1 MFSRLTNTVFRSA
14 NNFKLQTARR
24 FISTH
29 NNRLRTVGLTSLLGV
44 TTIGLVSSNVLLSQ
58 PKDDEVAKG
67 LVDLYMCLKAKY
79 LANDDNEAAQN
90 LKNKLELLQKNIEDM
105 YVEDFKKSLAALLE
119 KNNADDVVIPTT
131 VKNTAF
137 VFIKPHAVTDAVV
150 DLVESTLKSKGIN
163 IVESGTILGEDI
175 DKKMLI
181 DQHYYSIASKATLLL
196 PEKLNVPPAKFK
208 NKFGLEWS
216 DALAQ
221 GVVYNAKDACEFLGL
236 DSSGLNAE
244 WARCKNEGRMVKFGG
259 GFYCGLINTVPNK
272 PAVYVFNGFFMSMR
286 NKFVSPGSQI
296 KYFVVDWDGNKLS
309 WEEFRGDLLGPTDP
323 VTAPTE
329 SLRGLVYKDWE
340 SLGLSSIPNVGD
352 NAVHASASPF
362 EALAE
367 RLNWLGADVQSDS
380 FGKLLLESGISEEVI
395 KKWSVDPQVVYGSA
409 SLPIKMSLF
418 DSLEDTDSDMCL
430 ARMMMIAN
438 GLD

>member
-1 MFSRLTNTVFRSA
+1 MFSRLSNPLCRSA
-14 NNFKLQTARR
+14 KALNFQTARR
-24 FISTH
+24 FISPP
-29 NNRLRTVGLTSLLGV
+29 NKRLHRLGCAVLGLSSISL
-44 TTIGLVSSNVLLSQ
+44 GLVSSSILSQ
-58 PKDDEVAKG
+58 PKDEVQKI
-67 LVDLYMCLKAKY
+67 LDLFKSDNVDDLKTKI
-79 LANDDNEAAQN
+79 QT
-90 LKNKLELLQKNIEDM
+90 LEKSIAEMSL
-105 YVEDFKKSLAALLE
+105 EDFKKGLAEAIKKIDSNE
-119 KNNADDVVIPTT
+119 VEIPKA

-163 IVESGTILGEDI
+163 ILESGTIGSEDI

-181 DQHYYSIASKATLLL
+181 DQHYYSIASKATLLK

-236 DSSGLNAE
+236 DAFGLNAE
-244 WARCKNEGRMVKFGG
+244 WAKCKKEGRMIKFGG

-272 PAVYVFNGFFMSMR
+272 PPVYVFNGFFMAMR
-286 NKFVSPGSQI
+286 NKFVSPGSEI
-296 KYFVVDWDGNKLS
+296 KYFVVDWDGKKIS
-309 WEEFRGDLLGPTDP
+309 WEDFRGELLGPTDP
-323 VTAPTE
+323 VTAPAE
-329 SLRGLVYKDWE
+329 SLRGLVYKNWA
-340 SLGLSSIPNVGD
+340 SLGLSSVPNVGD

-362 EALAE
+362 ESLAE
-367 RLNWLGADVQSDS
+367 RLNWLGADLQSDS
-380 FGKLLLESGISEEVI
+380 FGKLLLDSGISEELI
-395 KKWSVDPQVVYGSA
+395 KTWSVDPQVVYGAS

-430 ARMMMIAN
+430 ARMIMIAN
-438 GLD
+438 SFN